1 MPLGIRIFLVYF
13 LFVGLAGGFVL
24 STVMDEIRPGVRQST
39 EETLVD
45 TANLLAELLSAD
57 LRAGRLQQ
65 SRWQSLFQA
74 YGLRQPQAQIGEVS
88 KLAVNHRIYV
98 TDAAG
103 KVLLDSSGQAVGE
116 DYSRWNDVYL
126 TLRGEYGARSSRE
139 VADDPESSVMYVA
152 APIKDQG
159 QIIGVVSVSKPSR
172 TLQPYIDRS
181 QRRLAYFGA
190 GFIVL
195 GLLIG
200 GLLSWWLSAS
210 LRRLTTYARA
220 VAVGE
225 DYSRWN
231 DVYLTLRGEYG
242 ARSSREVADD
252 PESSVMYVAAPIKDQ
267 GRIIGVVSVS
277 KPSRTLQPYIDR
289 SQRRLAYFGA
299 GFIVLG
305 LLVGGLLSWWL
316 SASLRRLTTYARAV
330 AVGERVSAPALR
342 GGELGQLATALEQM
356 RRELEGKAYVER
368 YVHTLTHELK
378 SPLAAIRGAAE
389 LLEGEM
395 PQAQRQ
401 RFVANIQSESA
412 RLQQLIERL
421 LHLAQ
426 VEQRQTLEE
435 RVAVP
440 LHSLLDELSQA
451 QTARIEGAGV
461 QVDNHVGADLQLLG
475 ERFLLRQA
483 LSNLLDNALD
493 FTPAGGVLRW
503 TAAREGEQ
511 LQVCLFN
518 SGAVIPD
525 YALLRLTERFYSL
538 PRPNSGRKS
547 TGLGLNF
554 VQEVASLHGGV
565 LQVRNVADGVEV
577 CVRLPAVG

>member
-13 LFVGLAGGFVL
+13 LFVGLAGWFVL

-65 SRWQSLFQA
+65 SSWQSLFQA
-74 YGLRQPQAQIGEVS
+74 YGQRQPQAQIGEVS

-98 TDAAG
+98 TDATG
-103 KVLLDSSGQAVGE
+103 KVLLDSSGRAVGE

-139 VADDPESSVMYVA
+139 VADDA
-152 APIKDQG
+152 
-159 QIIGVVSVSKPSR
+159 
-172 TLQPYIDRS
+172 
-181 QRRLAYFGA
+181 
-190 GFIVL
+190 
-195 GLLIG
+195 
-200 GLLSWWLSAS
+200 
-210 LRRLTTYARA
+210 
-220 VAVGE
+220 
-225 DYSRWN
+225 
-231 DVYLTLRGEYG
+231 
-242 ARSSREVADD
+242 
-252 PESSVMYVAAPIKDQ
+252 ESSVMYVAAPIKDQ

-277 KPSRTLQPYIDR
+277 KPSRTLQPYIER
-289 SQRRLAYFGA
+289 SQQRLASFGA
-299 GFIVLG
+299 GLIALG
-305 LLVGGLLSWWL
+305 LLIGGVLSWWL
-316 SASLRRLTTYARAV
+316 SAALRRLTAYARAV
-330 AVGERVSAPALR
+330 SAGERVSPPALR

-389 LLEGEM
+389 LLDGEM
-395 PQAQRQ
+395 PEGQRQ
-401 RFVANIQSESA
+401 RFVANIQNESA

-426 VEQRQTLEE
+426 VEQRQGLEE
-435 RVAVP
+435 RVAIP
-440 LHSLLDELSQA
+440 LHEVLDELSQA
-451 QTARIEGAGV
+451 QAARIEGARV
-461 QVDNHVGADLQLLG
+461 QVDNQVAVGLQLLG

-493 FTPAGGVLRW
+493 FTPPGGVLRW
-503 TAAREGEQ
+503 SAEADGEQ
-511 LQVCLFN
+511 LQLCLFN
-518 SGAVIPD
+518 TGEAIPD

-538 PRPNSGRKS
+538 PRPKTGRKS

-554 VQEVASLHGGV
+554 VQEVVHLHGGA
-565 LQVRNVADGVEV
+565 LQVGNVPGGVEV
-577 CVRLPAVG
+577 RVRLPAVR

>member
-1 MPLGIRIFLVYF
+1 MPLGVRIFLVYF
-13 LFVGLAGGFVL
+13 LFVGLAGWFVL

-45 TANLLAELLSAD
+45 TANLLVELLSAD

-65 SRWQSLFQA
+65 SSWQSLFQA
-74 YGLRQPQAQIGEVS
+74 YGQRQPQAQIGEVS

-159 QIIGVVSVSKPSR
+159 RIIGVVAVSKPSR
-172 TLQPYIDRS
+172 TLQPYIERS
-181 QRRLAYFGA
+181 QQRLARFGA
-190 GFIVL
+190 GLIGL
-195 GLLIG
+195 GLLLG
-200 GLLSWWLSAS
+200 ALLSWWLSAA
-210 LRRLTTYARA
+210 LRRLTGYARA
-220 VAVGE
+220 V
-225 DYSRWN
+225 S
-231 DVYLTLRGEYG
+231 
-242 ARSSREVADD
+242 
-252 PESSVMYVAAPIKDQ
+252 
-267 GRIIGVVSVS
+267 
-277 KPSRTLQPYIDR
+277 
-289 SQRRLAYFGA
+289 A
-299 GFIVLG
+299 GQ
-305 LLVGGLLSWWL
+305 
-316 SASLRRLTTYARAV
+316 
-330 AVGERVSAPALR
+330 RVSAPALR

-395 PQAQRQ
+395 AEAQRQ

-426 VEQRQTLEE
+426 VEQRQGLEE
-435 RVAVP
+435 RVAIP
-440 LHSLLDELSQA
+440 LHALLDDLSQA
-451 QTARIEGAGV
+451 QAARIQAAGV
-461 QVDNHVGADLQLLG
+461 QVENQVDAGLQLLG

-493 FTPAGGVLRW
+493 FTPPGGVLHWSTR
-503 TAAREGEQ
+503 GEDGQ
-511 LQVCLFN
+511 LWVCLYN
-518 SGAVIPD
+518 SGPAIPD
-525 YALLRLTERFYSL
+525 YALARLTERFYSL
-538 PRPNSGRKS
+538 PRPTTGRKS

-554 VQEVASLHGGV
+554 VQEVVNLHGGALRV
-565 LQVRNVADGVEV
+565 GNVPGGVEV
-577 CVRLPAVG
+577 GLRLPTLA

>member
-1 MPLGIRIFLVYF
+1 MPLGVRIFLVYF
-13 LFVGLAGGFVL
+13 LFVGLAGWFVL

-65 SRWQSLFQA
+65 SSWQSLFQA
-74 YGLRQPQAQIGEVS
+74 YGQRQPQAQIGEVS

-159 QIIGVVSVSKPSR
+159 QIIGVVAVSKPSR
-172 TLQPYIDRS
+172 TLQPYIERS
-181 QRRLAYFGA
+181 QQRLARFGA
-190 GFIVL
+190 GLIGL
-195 GLLIG
+195 GLLLG
-200 GLLSWWLSAS
+200 ALLSWWLSAA
-210 LRRLTTYARA
+210 LRRLTGYARA
-220 VAVGE
+220 V
-225 DYSRWN
+225 S
-231 DVYLTLRGEYG
+231 
-242 ARSSREVADD
+242 
-252 PESSVMYVAAPIKDQ
+252 
-267 GRIIGVVSVS
+267 
-277 KPSRTLQPYIDR
+277 
-289 SQRRLAYFGA
+289 A
-299 GFIVLG
+299 GQ
-305 LLVGGLLSWWL
+305 
-316 SASLRRLTTYARAV
+316 
-330 AVGERVSAPALR
+330 RVSAPALR

-389 LLEGEM
+389 LLDGEM
-395 PQAQRQ
+395 PEDQRQ
-401 RFVANIQSESA
+401 RFVANIQNESA

-426 VEQRQTLEE
+426 VEQRQGLEE
-435 RVAVP
+435 RVAIP
-440 LHSLLDELSQA
+440 LHALLDDLSQA
-451 QTARIEGAGV
+451 QAARIQAAGV
-461 QVDNHVGADLQLLG
+461 QVENQVDAGLQLLG

-493 FTPAGGVLRW
+493 FTPPGGVLRW
-503 TAAREGEQ
+503 STRGEDGQ
-511 LQVCLFN
+511 LWVCLYN
-518 SGAVIPD
+518 SGPAIPD
-525 YALLRLTERFYSL
+525 YALARLTERFYSL
-538 PRPNSGRKS
+538 PRPTTGRKS

-554 VQEVASLHGGV
+554 VQEVVNLHGGT
-565 LQVRNVADGVEV
+565 LHIGNVEGGVEV
-577 CVRLPAVG
+577 RLTLPAA